1 MTLGSQ
7 ARATAYE
14 PTGAS
19 QWLIAP
25 LALFL
30 AVYYLAPLAALFSYS
45 LEPRGG
51 GALTLANFVSYFR
64 DPFLVETLWVTIRL
78 GVETTLI
85 TLVIAVPF
93 AYVASRSEG
102 GVRRLL
108 IFITLLPLLTSTV
121 VRSFAWVVILGRRG
135 LVNDAL
141 TGIGLIDEP
150 VRLLFTTSSVRIA
163 LVQVHL
169 PLVVL
174 PVLNALDR
182 INPTLEQAAQSL
194 GASPAVAFWRIAL
207 PLALPGII
215 AGSVLNFAL
224 TISAY
229 VTPALV
235 GGGSFNMLPILIYR
249 RATVS
254 LNWTLAATASVIL
267 LVTALAVILV
277 GQYAAHRMSSGR
289 YGANG

>member
-1 MTLGSQ
+1 MPGCRQ
-7 ARATAYE
+7 ARAMAYE
-14 PTGAS
+14 STGAS
-19 QWLIAP
+19 QWLVAP

-30 AVYYLAPLAALFSYS
+30 AVYYLAPLAVLFSYS

-51 GALTLANFVSYFR
+51 GALTLANFVSFFR

-78 GVETTLI
+78 GIETTLI

-93 AYVASRSEG
+93 AYFASRSEP
-102 GVRRLL
+102 GVRRIL
-108 IFITLLPLLTSTV
+108 IFVTLLPLLTSTV

-141 TGIGLIDEP
+141 TGLGLIDEP

-169 PLVVL
+169 PLMVL

-235 GGGSFNMLPILIYR
+235 GGGSFNVLPILIYR

-267 LVTALAVILV
+267 LITALAVILL
-277 GQYAAHRMSSGR
+277 GQYAAHRISSGR

>member
-1 MTLGSQ
+1 MTSGSR

-19 QWLIAP
+19 QWLVAP

-30 AVYYLAPLAALFSYS
+30 AVYYLAPLAVLFSYS

-64 DPFLVETLWVTIRL
+64 DPFLVETLWVTIKL
-78 GVETTLI
+78 GIETTLI

-235 GGGSFNMLPILIYR
+235 GGGSFNVLPILIYR

>member
-1 MTLGSQ
+1 M
-7 ARATAYE
+7 AYE

-19 QWLIAP
+19 QWLVAP

-30 AVYYLAPLAALFSYS
+30 AVYYLAPLAVLFSYS

-51 GALTLANFVSYFR
+51 GALTLANFASFFR

-93 AYVASRSEG
+93 AYVASRSEP
-102 GVRRLL
+102 GVRRIL
-108 IFITLLPLLTSTV
+108 IFVTLLPLLTSTV

-141 TGIGLIDEP
+141 TGLGLIDEP

-235 GGGSFNMLPILIYR
+235 GGGSFNVLPILIYR

-267 LVTALAVILV
+267 LITALAVILL

>member
-1 MTLGSQ
+1 MPGGRQ
-7 ARATAYE
+7 ARAMAYGS
-14 PTGAS
+14 TGAS
-19 QWLIAP
+19 QWLVAP

-30 AVYYLAPLAALFSYS
+30 AVYYLAPLAVLFSYS

-51 GALTLANFVSYFR
+51 GALTLANFASFFR

-93 AYVASRSEG
+93 AYVASRSAPS
-102 GVRRLL
+102 VRRIL
-108 IFITLLPLLTSTV
+108 IFVTLLPLLTSTV

-141 TGIGLIDEP
+141 TGLGLIDEP

-169 PLVVL
+169 PLMVL

-235 GGGSFNMLPILIYR
+235 GGGSFNVLPILIYR

-267 LVTALAVILV
+267 LITALAVILL